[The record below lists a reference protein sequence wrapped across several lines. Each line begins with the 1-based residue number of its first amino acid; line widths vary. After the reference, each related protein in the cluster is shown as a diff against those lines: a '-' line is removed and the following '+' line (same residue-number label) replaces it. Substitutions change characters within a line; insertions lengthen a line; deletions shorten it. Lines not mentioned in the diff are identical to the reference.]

1 MTRALAAG
9 VLFAVLL
16 AGVLG
21 PLTGYDPVADVHL
34 AHANVG
40 PGAEHWLGTDHL
52 GRDVFMRALLA
63 CRWFVLP
70 GSVACA
76 VAAVVGIPAGALAGW
91 YGGGVEAVI
100 RFAFTVVGS
109 VPRFVLILL
118 VLAIYGDAPRI
129 EYTLEVWRY
138 VLDVSIPISVLS
150 LAAGLSFVP
159 LLGEAVRARIEEL
172 RTAEYVLASRA
183 HGLSPMR
190 ILAYHLVWA
199 GARHAIARQLFSL
212 FGYFVVLETTLSY
225 IGGFGVQQPEPS
237 WGNMLV
243 FGWAD
248 DNPWSAWTPIVLL
261 IATVAAIGRFSDA
274 FVERQDG

>member
-1 MTRALAAG
+1 MSRYVAAAL
-9 VLFAVLL
+9 LLAVLA

-34 AHANVG
+34 ADANVG
-40 PGAEHWLGTDHL
+40 PGAGHLLGTDHL

-70 GSVACA
+70 GGLACA
-76 VAAVVGIPAGALAGW
+76 IAAVVGVPAGAIAGW
-91 YGGGVEAVI
+91 YGGPVEAVM
-100 RFAFTVVGS
+100 RFLFTVIAS

-118 VLAIYGDAPRI
+118 TLSIYGDAPH
-129 EYTLEVWRY
+129 
-138 VLDVSIPISVLS
+138 VLAA
-150 LAAGLSFVP
+150 AAGLSFVP

-172 RTAEYVLASRA
+172 RTAEYVLASLA

-190 ILAYHLVWA
+190 VLGYHLVWA
-199 GARHAIARQLFSL
+199 GARHAIARQLFGL

-248 DNPWSAWTPIVLL
+248 DNLWSAWTPVILL
-261 IATVAAIGRFSDA
+261 IVTVGSIGRVADVFA
-274 FVERQDG
+274 ERADG